1 MAALLAVDARE
12 SSQTGR
18 QLGFFKPFQGTPLF
32 YRLLAALVIV
42 GLIPTVPLFYL
53 LFRYNQ
59 EVALERISQ
68 DLSQQVALLSSS
80 FEQEYQTSPK
90 RSLKQVASS
99 EAMGDL
105 VSGPLEER
113 LVNAKSLE
121 ALFFNIAR
129 EHDVYSGLYFIDA
142 QGDEVA
148 AVVDRQR
155 SGRFGA
161 VVNWTTSPPDPKAP
175 TLEVGRTLLKR
186 LYTTPSLLAAGNMEW
201 FMPPRDVLS
210 EGPFL
215 DEQSRLSML
224 LGLSTLDN
232 DSGALSGAAIIRI
245 DLSQFLKV
253 LDSVRVLDENVAWL
267 LDSTQQVLVQP
278 DVATTHRL
286 TPIGLMEPQAAS
298 QVRVVLNEAGVVAY
312 RDLGVNG
319 ANPLLRLAYAV
330 PDEVVAKEF
339 RATRNLFAVALVVSL
354 LASLVIA
361 YFTSKAIARPI
372 TGLAATA
379 RSLSQGNLSARV
391 DVTASGEVQVLV
403 DSFNSMAVNLERSM
417 QELFAQTLVI
427 DKAPFGIMTLSP
439 EPDLHQIRYVNE
451 AFVRML
457 GYPQSNVLG
466 QQPAILLASDTAP
479 VTTDAVARALSQLA
493 PTEVELPCQTQDG
506 EIRLMRWLIFP
517 CQSSP
522 DEVISIVVFLTDVTD
537 IRTVEKEREQLAAE
551 IQESNKLEFL
561 ALTIAGISHDLNT
574 PIGVGVTAST
584 QLSRTVARLRVTLQQ
599 EPGNVE
605 GLKNWCTKIE
615 QAAEIIDRNL
625 EKAGQLVQGFK
636 KTTANATRTEWLNL
650 NLRSLLD
657 SLLVSLSPVMKR
669 TRCTVNLDCPPGLQ
683 LYTEPGSVSQALTN
697 LMINATVHAFD
708 NIEARRIDI
717 KVTDL
722 GAEVL
727 ITVADNG
734 NGMSEQAAVKAF
746 TPFFTTKRT
755 LGGSGLGLFSSRRVV
770 EQVLGG
776 RMSFDTHKGRGT
788 VFLIHLPKTRIGAVL
803 ENA

>member
-1 MAALLAVDARE
+1 MASLQASLTQA
-12 SSQTGR
+12 SQQTGSY
-18 QLGFFKPFQGTPLF
+18 KPFQGTPLF

-59 EVALERISQ
+59 EVALERTSQ

-80 FEQEYQTSPK
+80 FEQEYQTAPK

-99 EAMGDL
+99 EALADL

-129 EHDVYSGLYFIDA
+129 EHAVYSGLYFIDA
-142 QGDEVA
+142 EGKEVA
-148 AVVDRQR
+148 AVVDQQR
-155 SGRFGA
+155 RGRFGER
-161 VVNWTTSPPDPKAP
+161 VVWTDATGEAP
-175 TLEVGRTLLKR
+175 TPTLKAGRALLER

-201 FMPPRDVLS
+201 FMPPRDVLA

-224 LGLSTLDN
+224 LGLSTLDH
-232 DSGALSGAAIIRI
+232 DSGALSGAAIIRV
-245 DLSQFLKV
+245 DLSQFLEV
-253 LDSVRVLDENVAWL
+253 LNSVRVLDENVVWL
-267 LDSTQQVLVQP
+267 MDNANQVLLKPGESTVHQLP
-278 DVATTHRL
+278 PT
-286 TPIGLMEPQAAS
+286 GLMEQDLAD
-298 QVRVVLNEAGVVAY
+298 QVRVVLNEQGVVAY
-312 RDLGVNG
+312 RDLGIYG
-319 ANPLLRLAYAV
+319 SKHLLRLAYSV
-330 PDEVVAKEF
+330 PDEVVAHEF
-339 RATRNLFAVALVVSL
+339 QATRNLFAVALV
-354 LASLVIA
+354 ASLVASLAIA
-361 YFTSKAIARPI
+361 YFTSKTIARPI
-372 TGLAATA
+372 VGLADTA
-379 RSLSQGNLSARV
+379 RSLSQGNLSARA

-403 DSFNSMAVNLERSM
+403 DSFNSMAVNLERSV
-417 QELFAQTLVI
+417 QDLFAQTRVI

-439 EPDLHQIRYVNE
+439 EPGEHQIRYVNE

-457 GYPQSNVLG
+457 GYPQSAVLG
-466 QQPAILLASDTAP
+466 QQPGMLLAADAVPATTAS
-479 VTTDAVARALSQLA
+479 VARAFSQLA
-493 PTEVELPCQTQDG
+493 PTEVELSCETQDG
-506 EIRLMRWLIFP
+506 QKRLMRWLIFP

-522 DEVISIVVFLTDVTD
+522 DEVISIVVFLTDVTE
-537 IRTVEKEREQLAAE
+537 IRAVEQEREQLAAE

-584 QLSRTVARLRVTLQQ
+584 QLSRTVARLRATLQE

-605 GLKNWCTKIE
+605 GLKNWCNKIE
-615 QAAEIIDRNL
+615 QAAEIIARNL

-669 TRCTVNLDCPPGLQ
+669 TKCTVNLDCPAGLQ

-708 NIEARRIDI
+708 NIDERRIDI
-717 KVTDL
+717 RVTDV
-722 GAEVL
+722 GDEVL

-734 NGMSEQAAVKAF
+734 NGMSEEAAVKAF
-746 TPFFTTKRT
+746 TPFFTTKRAS
-755 LGGSGLGLFSSRRVV
+755 GGSGLGLFSSRRVV
-770 EQVLGG
+770 EEVLGG
-776 RMSFDTHKGRGT
+776 RMTFDTHKGRGT
-788 VFLIHLPKTRIGAVL
+788 VFMIHLPKKRIGAAL
-803 ENA
+803 ETA